1 MAQPAVHASHIGV
14 TAAARTKSIETLL
27 PCRVGNADTPTDQKC
42 NRNSQQKPDQQK
54 QA

>member
-27 PCRVGNADTPTDQKC
+27 SSQIGNADTPTDQKR
-42 NRNSQQKPDQQK
+42 NRNSQQKPEQQK